1 MTITQEEWWR
11 TCQGRIRELAHDV
24 EQVNE
29 TRFIGIRDKDILFF
43 MDAADEPDTEQQPT
57 KEQHD

>member
-11 TCQGRIRELAHDV
+11 TRQDRIQWLAHDG
-24 EQVNE
+24 ERANE

-43 MDAADEPDTEQQPT
+43 MGTADEPDIEQQPT